1 MVKSKIKFI
10 EIFFLIFSIY
20 LIKELNFIFYNSV
33 DSPDFD
39 TYSVYFEYMFNNL
52 NSSGRE
58 QGLLYYYLNSW
69 SFYLQNNLSVDSNLL
84 TLLHKSIQ
92 QFNFYLFALGIFG
105 IYRLLKFYNFSSSSI
120 LYTLIALNLLP
131 LSISMRI
138 VFKPEIITFALLPW
152 IIYLFENFIIS
163 KNVKLVYLSIPL
175 IVTVLTSKGNMAIML
190 IFTLLFFYF
199 KVLFLISKK
208 NLFLIILIFI
218 SLSAFTFYEDFKG
231 NGLNLTQLES
241 GSSSDKNYDYK
252 APVNFLYNINLYNL
266 VSSPIKNNHADS
278 FIAITLLDTFGDYYD
293 IYWDNDSSLYFKNN
307 SSILNFNQSNEI
319 KPPKLDVKN
328 KNLTFYLQNNTDTY
342 YKKFIGLILSMFF
355 YFLFARNLIKDQKF
369 RKYYLMTIISIILL
383 LLHAILGVPSN
394 NFNPNLG
401 DTLKPLY
408 YSPFL
413 LISAAFLFARIFEK
427 NKNKVFIFIFLPLL
441 FVILGFPK
449 YVDDDYSRDISQ
461 INSYSEF
468 CEINKRLILGNY
480 IDEDS
485 TCKEGIVIKQ
495 VDYDF
500 MNVDTYQE
508 KPRFLFVNTLLL
520 FSNILSIL
528 IIVFS
533 RFFKNISIK

>member
-208 NLFLIILIFI
+208 KLIF
-218 SLSAFTFYEDFKG
+218 
-231 NGLNLTQLES
+231 N
-241 GSSSDKNYDYK
+241 
-252 APVNFLYNINLYNL
+252 NF
-266 VSSPIKNNHADS
+266 
-278 FIAITLLDTFGDYYD
+278 D
-293 IYWDNDSSLYFKNN
+293 IY
-307 SSILNFNQSNEI
+307 
-319 KPPKLDVKN
+319 
-328 KNLTFYLQNNTDTY
+328 LTFC
-342 YKKFIGLILSMFF
+342 FHIL
-355 YFLFARNLIKDQKF
+355 
-369 RKYYLMTIISIILL
+369 
-383 LLHAILGVPSN
+383 
-394 NFNPNLG
+394 
-401 DTLKPLY
+401 
-408 YSPFL
+408 
-413 LISAAFLFARIFEK
+413 
-427 NKNKVFIFIFLPLL
+427 
-441 FVILGFPK
+441 
-449 YVDDDYSRDISQ
+449 
-461 INSYSEF
+461 
-468 CEINKRLILGNY
+468 
-480 IDEDS
+480 
-485 TCKEGIVIKQ
+485 
-495 VDYDF
+495 
-500 MNVDTYQE
+500 
-508 KPRFLFVNTLLL
+508 
-520 FSNILSIL
+520 
-528 IIVFS
+528 
-533 RFFKNISIK
+533 

>member
-468 CEINKRLILGNY
+468 CEINKGLILRNY

>member
-92 QFNFYLFALGIFG
+92 QINFYLFALGIFG

-120 LYTLIALNLLP
+120 LFTLVALNLLP

-163 KNVKLVYLSIPL
+163 KNIKLVYLSIPL

-218 SLSAFTFYEDFKG
+218 SLSAFTFYEDFNG

-449 YVDDDYSRDISQ
+449 YLDDDYSRDISQ

-468 CEINKRLILGNY
+468 CEINKVLILRNY

-485 TCKEGIVIKQ
+485 TCREGIVIKQ

-508 KPRFLFVNTLLL
+508 KPRFLLANTLLL

-528 IIVFS
+528 VIVFS